1 MKKHVI
7 SMIALSS
14 VLFLS
19 GACSPDT
26 SAGEVDDS
34 ASAVAADDSV
44 SPVGVD
50 VSAKVDRDSWIIE
63 LPVHRYTL
71 SSEDQA
77 YLLSA
82 GSVAMAECTR
92 TKLDGVAW
100 TGFPPEIFM
109 PVNPPVFSEFGPW
122 NKDMAAQFGFT
133 RVETSKTPIANRGLS
148 AQSAEI
154 KAGWTS
160 RSDSNGKM
168 LEKAEAKMSEACDSY
183 PMLKK
188 FDVREV
194 SGSGPW
200 KNEFAETRMRLFDDP
215 RAQEIAGE
223 LEACFDKQGL
233 QMNSEAPGF
242 VEGVDGFVDPTEES
256 IALALKAAQCQE
268 ETDATP
274 RLAQVWADLQAPIV
288 KKYAKELIAQRA
300 LIDERVAE
308 AKQYIQEHPELF
320 ELPIK

>member
-1 MKKHVI
+1 MKKHVM
-7 SMIALSS
+7 SMIVLSS
-14 VLFLS
+14 ALFLS

-26 SAGEVDDS
+26 SAGEAESS
-34 ASAVAADDSV
+34 ASLVAADDSA

-50 VSAKVDRDSWIIE
+50 VSAKVDRDSWLIE
-63 LPVHRYTL
+63 LPWDRYQL
-71 SSEDQA
+71 SSEDEA

-82 GSVAMAECTR
+82 GSAAMAECTR
-92 TKLDGVAW
+92 AKLDGVAW
-100 TGFPPEIFM
+100 TGFPPSVLLPI
-109 PVNPPVFSEFGPW
+109 NPPVFSEFGPW

-133 RVETSKTPIANRGLS
+133 RVADSGTPIANRGLS
-148 AQSAEI
+148 ARSAED

-160 RSDSNGKM
+160 RAESNARVF
-168 LEKAEAKMSEACDSY
+168 EKAEQKFHEACDSY
-183 PMLKK
+183 PIAKK

-200 KNEFAETRMRLFDDP
+200 KNELSETRMRLFDDP

-233 QMNSEAPGF
+233 QISSEVPGF
-242 VEGVDGFVDPTEES
+242 VEGVDSFIDPTEES
-256 IALALKAAQCQE
+256 IAIALKAAQCQE
-268 ETDATP
+268 ETDATV

-288 KKYAKELIAQRA
+288 KKYAKELIAQRQ

-320 ELPIK
+320 ELPSQ